1 MSKKTKF
8 MILLIVVMAVS
19 ILLISILIRN
29 AAKEKTAYKVVMNGK
44 TTTVNKELTEEDYD
58 IAQKILK
65 ERAIGNI
72 SKVNLEKLNQSE
84 SVQRAIKELEM
95 IHKLA
100 SIETEEQNTNN
111 IEEGIPQM
119 PKSIIE
125 EEEKMKKELED
136 IAKKYNK
143 FDQYNK
149 IMKEIEKQE
158 DSSEFTEERIQICEL
173 FINIYNNNELE
184 KQEKNSIKSFLE
196 VVDLGDV
203 PNSLQR
209 QISAL
214 IDQKDRI

>member
-8 MILLIVVMAVS
+8 MILLLVVMAVS
-19 ILLISILIRN
+19 ILLISILISN

-100 SIETEEQNTNN
+100 SSKTEEQNINN
-111 IEEGIPQM
+111 IEEGITQM

-125 EEEKMKKELED
+125 EEKTMKKDLED

-184 KQEKNSIKSFLE
+184 EQEKNSIKNFLE

-209 QISAL
+209 QISA
-214 IDQKDRI
+214 IIN

>member
-29 AAKEKTAYKVVMNGK
+29 AAKEKTAYKVVMDGK

-84 SVQRAIKELEM
+84 SIQRAIEELEM

-100 SIETEEQNTNN
+100 SSETEEQNTNN
-111 IEEGIPQM
+111 IEEGIPQI

-125 EEEKMKKELED
+125 EEEKMKKDLED

-184 KQEKNSIKSFLE
+184 EQEKNSIKNFLE

-209 QISAL
+209 QISA
-214 IDQKDRI
+214 IIE

>member
-19 ILLISILIRN
+19 ILLICILISN
-29 AAKEKTAYKVVMNGK
+29 AAKEKTAYKVVMDGK
-44 TTTVNKELTEEDYD
+44 TTTVNKELTEENYD

-65 ERAIGNI
+65 ERATGNI
-72 SKVNLEKLNQSE
+72 SEANLEKLNQSE
-84 SVQRAIKELEM
+84 SVQRAIEELEM

-100 SIETEEQNTNN
+100 SSKTEEQNINN
-111 IEEGIPQM
+111 IEEGITQM

-125 EEEKMKKELED
+125 EEKTMKKDLED

-184 KQEKNSIKSFLE
+184 EQEKNSIKNFLE

-209 QISAL
+209 QISA
-214 IDQKDRI
+214 IIK

>member
-8 MILLIVVMAVS
+8 IILLIVVMAVS

>member
-8 MILLIVVMAVS
+8 MILLLVVMAVS
-19 ILLISILIRN
+19 ILLISILISN

-100 SIETEEQNTNN
+100 SSETEEQKNN

-125 EEEKMKKELED
+125 EEETMKKDLED

-158 DSSEFTEERIQICEL
+158 GSSEFTEERIRICEL

-184 KQEKNSIKSFLE
+184 EQEKNFIKNFLE
-196 VVDLGDV
+196 VVDFGDV

-209 QISAL
+209 QISA
-214 IDQKDRI
+214 IIN

>member
-84 SVQRAIKELEM
+84 SVQRAIKKLEM
-95 IHKLA
+95 KHKLA
-100 SIETEEQNTNN
+100 SIETEKQNTNN